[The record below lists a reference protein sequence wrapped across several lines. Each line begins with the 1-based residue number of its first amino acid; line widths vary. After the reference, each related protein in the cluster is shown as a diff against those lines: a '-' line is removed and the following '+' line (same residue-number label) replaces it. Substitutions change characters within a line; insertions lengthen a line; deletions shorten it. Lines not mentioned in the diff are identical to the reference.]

1 MSDMKAL
8 CTSVHA
14 KHGQHLRPASRA
26 WERKRTR
33 ELSSSPACQ
42 GRRVVARRGRRVSAA
57 LQQVQR
63 AEVNAS
69 AAEEGQ
75 FQTALKEWSVACAAL
90 GAGEQTVRSWWQAAK
105 EAASLTSCKLVS
117 QSQWLATSS
126 WCTAAAPRS
135 SFPVPA
141 RMSWRCYVVQ
151 CIPPRVTVLGTGA
164 AEERGH
170 QREGL
175 QATVDTL
182 SADANGLP
190 RRRCCAGAWG
200 GGKVPEGEQT
210 HPCDSSVCKHSLL
223 PVPALPV
230 QLSLCTRAHIHERP
244 LS

>member
-1 MSDMKAL
+1 MKAH
-8 CTSVHA
+8 CSSVHA

-42 GRRVVARRGRRVSAA
+42 GRRVVGRRGRRVSAA

-63 AEVNAS
+63 AEENAF

-105 EAASLTSCKLVS
+105 EAASLTHLANLFPSVNGLPPLAGVLLQRHAAIFCSCARV
-117 QSQWLATSS
+117 LA
-126 WCTAAAPRS
+126 
-135 SFPVPA
+135 
-141 RMSWRCYVVQ
+141 
-151 CIPPRVTVLGTGA
+151 VLCSTMNPSPCDCAGTGA
-164 AEERGH
+164 AEERRH

-175 QATVDTL
+175 QATVNTL
-182 SADANGLP
+182 PAHANGLP
-190 RRRCCAGAWG
+190 CRRCCAGAWG

-230 QLSLCTRAHIHERP
+230 QLSLYTCAHKRGKAAY
-244 LS
+244 